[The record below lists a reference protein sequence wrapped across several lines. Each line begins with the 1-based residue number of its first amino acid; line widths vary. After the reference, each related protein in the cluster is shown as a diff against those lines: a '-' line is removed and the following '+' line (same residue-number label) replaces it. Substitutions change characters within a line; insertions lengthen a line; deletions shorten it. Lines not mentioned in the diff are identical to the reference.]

1 MFKALRKRWYLI
13 VIILAI
19 IGFLLYRQNATKVKA
34 TKQTTH
40 KVTKKTIKDTLS
52 LSGKIE
58 ATEKVALRFQS
69 SGKLT
74 WVGVKEG
81 DYVKKY
87 QTLATLD
94 QRDIQKRLQ
103 KYLNTYSQQRLTFD
117 QTKDDDREVIIGLLT
132 PDQRQRTMRAY
143 EKSQFDLN
151 NSVLD
156 VELQSIAAESA
167 NLISPIDGVV
177 THADTLQAG
186 VNITPATAE
195 FDIVN
200 PDTLYF
206 SALADQTE
214 VVKLSEGMLGSIIFD
229 AFDDAEP
236 VSTEIRSIS
245 FVPKDGETGTVYEL
259 KLPVTL
265 DNKGYRLGMTGDVD
279 FVLTEHPNV
288 LAVPVKYIS
297 NEGDKQ
303 FVYKLVNGT
312 AEKTYIETGLS
323 DDTYTE
329 VTSGL
334 KEGDTVYD
342 KTP

>member
-1 MFKALRKRWYLI
+1 MIKFFKKRWYVI
-13 VIILAI
+13 VIPLII
-19 IGFLLYRQNATKVKA
+19 IGIIIYRQNATQVKGTKETTYKVSR
-34 TKQTTH
+34 
-40 KVTKKTIKDTLS
+40 KTIKETLS
-52 LSGKIE
+52 LSGKID
-58 ATEKVALRFQS
+58 ATEKAALRFQS

-81 DYVKKY
+81 DYVKKF

-103 KYLNTYSQQRLTFD
+103 KYLNTYAQQRLTFD

-143 EKSQFDLN
+143 EKSQYDLN

-195 FDIVN
+195 FAIIN

-214 VVKLSEGMLGSIIFD
+214 VVKLTEGMLGSIIFD
-229 AFDDAEP
+229 AFDSDEP
-236 VSTEIRSIS
+236 VKTEIRSIS
-245 FVPKDGETGTVYEL
+245 FIPKDGETGTVYEL

-279 FVLTEHPNV
+279 FTLSERPDVI
-288 LAVPVKYIS
+288 AVPVKYIN

-303 FVYKLVNGT
+303 FVYKLVNDKP
-312 AEKTYIETGLS
+312 EKTYVKTGLS

-334 KEGDTVYD
+334 KEGETVYD